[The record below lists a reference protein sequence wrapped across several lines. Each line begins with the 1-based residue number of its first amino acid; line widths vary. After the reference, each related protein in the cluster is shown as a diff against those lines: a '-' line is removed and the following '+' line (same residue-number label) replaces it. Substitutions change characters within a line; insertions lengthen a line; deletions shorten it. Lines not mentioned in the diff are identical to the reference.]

1 MASPLLVPILAFA
14 QRLRFPTLFLIT
26 AGLFMLDVAIPDFI
40 PFIDELLLGLA
51 TLLLANWKRRRD
63 TPGITERG
71 PGKS

>member
-26 AGLFMLDVAIPDFI
+26 AGLFILDVAIPDFI

-63 TPGITERG
+63 TPGIAERG